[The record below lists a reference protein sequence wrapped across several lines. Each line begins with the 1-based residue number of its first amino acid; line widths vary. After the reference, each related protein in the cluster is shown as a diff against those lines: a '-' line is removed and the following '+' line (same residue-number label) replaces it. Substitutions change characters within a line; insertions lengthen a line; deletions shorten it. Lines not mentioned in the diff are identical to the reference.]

1 MGNRPGRT
9 APRKPVVKRNPV
21 VRSATILRKGG
32 AHGKSRKAERQ
43 DQKVRLKREIRH
55 DRESPFL
62 LFCFV
67 LLQSEP
73 AQDVSSGKRQTA
85 SIL

>member
-1 MGNRPGRT
+1 MGNKPGRT
-9 APRKPVVKRNPV
+9 VPRKPVVKRNPV

-62 LFCFV
+62 V
-67 LLQSEP
+67 LLRSVP
-73 AQDVSSGKRQTA
+73 AQDDSSGRRQTA